1 MTDPIADMLTRVRNA
16 VMARHRKVRVPHSGV
31 KERIAEL
38 LRDEGFISGFTVVTE
53 VPRSWVEIDLRYD
66 SNDEP
71 LLRGSK
77 RVSRPGLRVY
87 TRAREIPRVM
97 GGIGVAL
104 VSTSSGLMTGSE
116 ARRRRL
122 GGEVL
127 AFVW

>member
-1 MTDPIADMLTRVRNA
+1 L
-16 VMARHRKVRVPHSGV
+16 

-38 LRDEGFISGFTVVTE
+38 LRDEGFIAGFTVVTE
-53 VPRSWVEIDLRYD
+53 APRSWVEIDLRYD
-66 SNDEP
+66 ANDEP
-71 LLRGSK
+71 LLQGSK

-116 ARRRRL
+116 ARRRKL

>member
-1 MTDPIADMLTRVRNA
+1 MTDPIADMLTRLRNA
-16 VMARHRKVRVPHSGV
+16 VTVRHRKVRVPYSRL

-53 VPRSWVEIDLRYD
+53 APRSWVEIDLRYD
-66 SNDEP
+66 ADDEP
-71 LLRGSK
+71 LLQGSK

-116 ARRRRL
+116 ARRRKL

>member
-1 MTDPIADMLTRVRNA
+1 MTDPVADMLTRLRNA
-16 VMARHRKVRVPHSGV
+16 VMARHDKVRVPHSGIKV
-31 KERIAEL
+31 RIAEL
-38 LRDEGFISGFTVVTE
+38 LRDEGFIAGFTVVE
-53 VPRSWVEIDLRYD
+53 ESPRPWVEIDLRYD
-66 SNDEP
+66 ADNKP
-71 LLRGSK
+71 VLRGSK
-77 RVSRPGLRVY
+77 RVSSPGLRVY
-87 TRAREIPRVM
+87 TRSREIPRVM

>member
-1 MTDPIADMLTRVRNA
+1 MTDPIADMLTRLRNA
-16 VMARHRKVRVPHSGV
+16 ITARHRKVRVPHSGV

-38 LRDEGFISGFTVVTE
+38 LRAEGFIVGFTVVNET
-53 VPRSWVEIDLRYD
+53 PRSWVEIDLRYD
-66 SNDEP
+66 ANDEP
-71 LLRGSK
+71 LLKGSK

>member
-1 MTDPIADMLTRVRNA
+1 MTDPIADMLTRMRNA
-16 VMARHRKVRVPHSGV
+16 VTARHPKVRVPHSGV
-31 KERIAEL
+31 KECIAEL
-38 LRDEGFISGFTVVTE
+38 LRDEGFITSFTVVE
-53 VPRSWVEIDLRYD
+53 GSPRDSIEIGLRYD
-66 SNDEP
+66 ANDEP
-71 LLRGSK
+71 VLRGSK

>member
-1 MTDPIADMLTRVRNA
+1 MTDPIADMLARLRNA
-16 VMARHRKVRVPHSGV
+16 VTARHRKVQVPHSGL

-38 LRDEGFISGFTVVTE
+38 LRDEGFIAGFAVVGGS
-53 VPRSWVEIDLRYD
+53 PRASIEIDLRYD
-66 SNDEP
+66 ADDAP

>member
-1 MTDPIADMLTRVRNA
+1 MTDPIADMLTRMRNA
-16 VMARHRKVRVPHSGV
+16 VTARHRKVRVPHSRL
-31 KERIAEL
+31 KEGIAEL
-38 LRDEGFISGFTVVTE
+38 LRDEGFIAGFSVVE
-53 VPRSWVEIDLRYD
+53 ESPRASIEIDLRYD
-66 SNDEP
+66 ADDEP

>member
-1 MTDPIADMLTRVRNA
+1 MTDPIADMLTRIRNA
-16 VMARHRKVRVPHSGV
+16 VMVRHRKVRVPYSHL

-53 VPRSWVEIDLRYD
+53 APRSWVEIDLRYD
-66 SNDEP
+66 ADDEP
-71 LLRGSK
+71 FMKGSK

-87 TRAREIPRVM
+87 TRSREIPRVM
-97 GGIGVAL
+97 GGIGVAV

-116 ARRRRL
+116 ARRRKL

>member
-1 MTDPIADMLTRVRNA
+1 MTDPIADMLTRMRNA
-16 VMARHRKVRVPHSGV
+16 VMARHRKVRIPHSSLKV
-31 KERIAEL
+31 RVAEL
-38 LRDEGFISGFTVVTE
+38 LRDEGFIAGFTVVE
-53 VPRSWVEIDLRYD
+53 DSPRGWLEIDLRYD
-66 SNDEP
+66 AENEP
-71 LLRGSK
+71 VLRGSK

>member
-1 MTDPIADMLTRVRNA
+1 MTDPIADMLARLRNA
-16 VMARHRKVRVPHSGV
+16 VTARHRKVRVPHSGL

-38 LRDEGFISGFTVVTE
+38 LRDEGFIAGFAVVDGS
-53 VPRSWVEIDLRYD
+53 PRASIEIDLRYD
-66 SNDEP
+66 ANDEP

-87 TRAREIPRVM
+87 ARAREIPRVM

>member
-1 MTDPIADMLTRVRNA
+1 MLTRLRNA
-16 VMARHRKVRVPHSGV
+16 ITARHRKVRVPHSGV

-38 LRDEGFISGFTVVTE
+38 LRAEGFIVGFTVVNET
-53 VPRSWVEIDLRYD
+53 PRSWVEIDLRYD
-66 SNDEP
+66 ANDEP
-71 LLRGSK
+71 LLKGSK

>member
-1 MTDPIADMLTRVRNA
+1 MLTRLRNA
-16 VMARHRKVRVPHSGV
+16 ITARHRKVRVPHSGV

-38 LRDEGFISGFTVVTE
+38 LRDEGFISGFTVVSE
-53 VPRSWVEIDLRYD
+53 APRSWVEIDLRYD
-66 SNDEP
+66 ADDEP
-71 LLRGSK
+71 LLKGSK
-77 RVSRPGLRVY
+77 RVSSPGLRVY

-122 GGEVL
+122 GGEIL